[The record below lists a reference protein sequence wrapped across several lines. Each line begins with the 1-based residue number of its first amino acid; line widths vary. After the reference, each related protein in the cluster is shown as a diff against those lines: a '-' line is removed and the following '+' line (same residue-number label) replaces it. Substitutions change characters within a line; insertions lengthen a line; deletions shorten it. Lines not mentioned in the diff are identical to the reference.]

1 LVKSSQS
8 NIVFH
13 RLIRVVAAAF
23 ATSMA
28 LSGMVV
34 ILPLYATQTLGLNNA
49 EFSRVLSLRMLGI
62 TFGVLLLGAI
72 SDRFGTRRLTGLS
85 LIAGGLCFSV
95 LGMVPLVGFLIL
107 IPLFSG
113 FLSTAFVN
121 LNHLTQLVDVQRQGM
136 ANTWYRASGT
146 IAGIIAPIIM
156 TQLFSQMMWVMAA
169 SGVLLVIC
177 GLLIRSYPMQENP
190 SPFMGWGVEFRSMA
204 SQYRL
209 ALGQRHLM
217 LFLHGSLIWAAL
229 SAVISTFAAIR
240 LTHDLGT
247 ATVLYGNSCALGSA
261 LSLGAILLLGVW
273 LDKLPIKS
281 ATMWLFM
288 LSSFGVVALG
298 ISNNVSVAIIAF
310 IVATVAGNAAV
321 SPLSI
326 WISRESGDAGMSL
339 AFTVQKV
346 LSAIYLAVATFTF
359 GLLEP
364 AIGIKSLFLW
374 CGILSLVVLGA
385 MMLLRNPPENVEG

>member
-1 LVKSSQS
+1 MTLSHSKT
-8 NIVFH
+8 VFH
-13 RLIRVVAAAF
+13 RLLRVVVAAF

-62 TFGVLLLGAI
+62 TFGVLLLGAL
-72 SDRFGTRRLTGLS
+72 SDRFGTRKLTGFS

-156 TQLFSQMMWVMAA
+156 TQLFSHMMWVMAA
-169 SGVLLVIC
+169 IGIMLVIC
-177 GLLIRSYPMQENP
+177 GLLIKSYPISENP
-190 SPFMGWGVEFRSMA
+190 SPFMGWTIEFRNIA

-209 ALGQRHLM
+209 ALKQHHLM
-217 LFLHGSLIWAAL
+217 LFLHSSLIWAAL

-240 LTHDLGT
+240 ITHDLGST
-247 ATVLYGNSCALGSA
+247 TVLYGNSCALGSA
-261 LSLGAILLLGVW
+261 LSLGAILLLGFW
-273 LDKLPIKS
+273 LDKVPIKS
-281 ATMWLFM
+281 ATLWLFM
-288 LSSFGVVALG
+288 VSSIGIVMLG
-298 ISNNVSVAIIAF
+298 IFNIASIAIVSFII
-310 IVATVAGNAAV
+310 ATVAGNAAV

-326 WISRESGDAGMSL
+326 WISREAGDAGMSL

-346 LSAIYLAVATFTF
+346 LSAIYLAIATFIF

-364 AIGIKSLFLW
+364 NIGIKSLFLW
-374 CGILSLVVLGA
+374 CGLLSLAILAV
-385 MMLLRNPPENVEG
+385 MMMLRNPPENVEK

>member
-1 LVKSSQS
+1 
-8 NIVFH
+8 
-13 RLIRVVAAAF
+13 VVAASF
-23 ATSMA
+23 ATSLA

-62 TFGVLLLGAI
+62 TFGVLLLGAL
-72 SDRFGTRRLTGLS
+72 SDRFGTRKLTGVS

-95 LGMVPLVGFLIL
+95 LGMVPLIGFLVL

-136 ANTWYRASGT
+136 ANTWYRAAGT

-156 TQLFSQMMWVMAA
+156 TQLFSQLMWVMAA
-169 SGVLLVIC
+169 VGIMLVIC
-177 GLLIRSYPMQENP
+177 GLLIKSYPMVENP
-190 SPFMGWGVEFRSMA
+190 SPFMGWAVEFRSMA

-217 LFLHGSLIWAAL
+217 FFLHGSLIWAAL

-240 LTHDLGT
+240 LTHDLGST
-247 ATVLYGNSCALGSA
+247 TVLYGNSCALGSA

-273 LDKLPIKS
+273 LDKVPIKP
-281 ATMWLFM
+281 ATLWMFM
-288 LSSFGVVALG
+288 LSSFGIVALG

-374 CGILSLVVLGA
+374 CGILSLVVLA
-385 MMLLRNPPENVEG
+385 VMMLLRNPPDNVEG